1 MKHFIKE
8 LRRRGVL
15 RAGLV
20 YLAGAWLVVQVLETL
35 VPIFGLPETSIR
47 WVVIALAI
55 GVVPVVALSWAFE
68 WTIHGLKAN
77 ADVAPETA
85 ARMTR
90 RRTFDRLII
99 AAFAVALGYF
109 AIDRLVLQP
118 GDEPAPGPPSAIAVA
133 VLPFQT
139 LGEEDGRE
147 YFTDGVHEE
156 LIAQLSQVQSL
167 AVRSRTSVM
176 PYRNRT
182 QPLADIAHALAA
194 DMIVEGSVRHAA
206 QRVRITAQLI
216 DTRTDRHLWS
226 GSFDAELSVQNL
238 FEIQAQAARE
248 IAGALETKL
257 STAGRP
263 AAANLP
269 TRNLEAYDRFLLGK
283 YHYRKS
289 RLDDLRLSVEYLES
303 AVALDPEFAEAW
315 DWLAFARSH
324 SGTSNGWLL
333 PKDAYPQAQ
342 AAALRALE
350 LDPTRIES
358 RALLGYLRGVYD
370 WDWPGALSALDYT
383 LTLSPDTSGTI
394 WSYAYVLAIV
404 GRHEEALRLVKAFA
418 EAHPDDARAHAEVA
432 YRLLDARRFQDVL
445 ARVHLAL
452 SLGGEPGPLHDLA
465 GVALLG
471 LGRYE
476 AAVDRLE
483 QAAGF
488 QGRSHD
494 VLGHLGYAYARG
506 GRTDSARAVLAEL
519 RDRRPREL
527 VSPLSLAFVFNG
539 LGETDA
545 ALTQLERAAD
555 ERHRE
560 VCIAGYSPM
569 LANLRGEPR
578 FQALLAR
585 MGLPDQAPPAV
596 EQVAPLNS
604 RRH

>member
-1 MKHFIKE
+1 
-8 LRRRGVL
+8 
-15 RAGLV
+15 
-20 YLAGAWLVVQVLETL
+20 
-35 VPIFGLPETSIR
+35 
-47 WVVIALAI
+47 
-55 GVVPVVALSWAFE
+55 
-68 WTIHGLKAN
+68 
-77 ADVAPETA
+77 
-85 ARMTR
+85 
-90 RRTFDRLII
+90 
-99 AAFAVALGYF
+99 
-109 AIDRLVLQP
+109 
-118 GDEPAPGPPSAIAVA
+118 
-133 VLPFQT
+133 
-139 LGEEDGRE
+139 
-147 YFTDGVHEE
+147 
-156 LIAQLSQVQSL
+156 
-167 AVRSRTSVM
+167 
-176 PYRNRT
+176 
-182 QPLADIAHALAA
+182 
-194 DMIVEGSVRHAA
+194 MIVEGSVRHVA

-216 DTRTDRHLWS
+216 DTRADRHLWS

-269 TRNLEAYDRFLLGK
+269 TRNMEAYDRFLLGK

-289 RLDDLRLSVEYLES
+289 RLDDLRLSIEYLES

-333 PKDAYPQAQ
+333 PKDAYPKAQ

-370 WDWPGALSALDYT
+370 WDWPGALAALDYA
-383 LTLSPDTSGTI
+383 LALSPDTSGTI
-394 WSYAYVLAIV
+394 WSYGYVLAIV

-418 EAHPDDARAHAEVA
+418 EAHPEDARNHAEVA
-432 YRLLDARRFQDVL
+432 YRLLDAGRFQEVL

-476 AAVDRLE
+476 AAADRLE

-494 VLGHLGYAYARG
+494 VLGHLGYVYARG
-506 GRTDSARAVLAEL
+506 GRVDSARAVLAEL

-527 VSPLSLAFVFNG
+527 VSPLSLAFVLNG

-545 ALTQLERAAD
+545 ALTQLERAAE

-585 MGLPDQAPPAV
+585 MGLPDQAQPAA
-596 EQVAPLNS
+596 EGVAPLNS

>member
-1 MKHFIKE
+1 MKHFIQE

-47 WVVIALAI
+47 WVVIALAV
-55 GVVPVVALSWAFE
+55 GVVPVVVLSWAFE
-68 WTIHGLKAN
+68 WTSQGLRAN
-77 ADVAPETA
+77 ADVPPETA
-85 ARMTR
+85 ARMSR
-90 RRTFDRLII
+90 RRTLDRLII
-99 AAFAVALGYF
+99 AAFALALGYF
-109 AIDRLVLQP
+109 AFDRLVLQP
-118 GDEPAPGPPSAIAVA
+118 RNEPAPGPPAEIAVA

-139 LGEEDGRE
+139 LGEDGGRE

-156 LIAQLSQVQSL
+156 LIARLSQLESI

-182 QPLADIAHALAA
+182 QSLREIAQALAA
-194 DMIVEGSVRHAA
+194 DMIVEGSVRHVA

-248 IAGALETKL
+248 IAGALEIRL
-257 STAGRP
+257 SKAGRP

-269 TRNLEAYDRFLLGK
+269 TQSLEAYERFLLGK

-289 RLDDLRLSVEYLES
+289 RLDDLRLSVEHLES

-324 SGTSNGWLL
+324 AGTSNGWLL
-333 PKDAYPQAQ
+333 PKDAYPKAQ

-350 LDPTRIES
+350 LDPTRTES

-370 WDWPGALSALDYT
+370 WDWPGALAALEYA

-404 GRHEEALRLVKAFA
+404 GRHDEALRLVSAFA
-418 EAHPDDARAHAEVA
+418 EAHPEDARGHAA
-432 YRLLDARRFQDVL
+432 TMA
-445 ARVHLAL
+445 AAK
-452 SLGGEPGPLHDLA
+452 SL
-465 GVALLG
+465 
-471 LGRYE
+471 
-476 AAVDRLE
+476 
-483 QAAGF
+483 
-488 QGRSHD
+488 
-494 VLGHLGYAYARG
+494 
-506 GRTDSARAVLAEL
+506 
-519 RDRRPREL
+519 
-527 VSPLSLAFVFNG
+527 
-539 LGETDA
+539 
-545 ALTQLERAAD
+545 
-555 ERHRE
+555 
-560 VCIAGYSPM
+560 
-569 LANLRGEPR
+569 
-578 FQALLAR
+578 
-585 MGLPDQAPPAV
+585 
-596 EQVAPLNS
+596 
-604 RRH
+604 